1 MTKRKLLA
9 RSIVL
14 APLFSALAAK
24 VGTAAEPAPPEGTP
38 SAGDVKPPPNVGAL
52 RCPGGYKFMSPGGPG
67 SRGCWRPL
75 TEDDCVRNYVR
86 QGVHRALL
94 MSDSDTAT
102 PERDQCKIVYNTGQE
117 TFAAVP
123 CNKPGDIPS
132 APMVIKGTDLC
143 PGDTS
148 RPRPK
153 PPT

>member
-1 MTKRKLLA
+1 MTKGKLLA
-9 RSIVL
+9 RSIIVV
-14 APLFSALAAK
+14 PLFLASAAK

-38 SAGDVKPPPNVGAL
+38 RAGDVKPPPSVDAL
-52 RCPGGYKFMSPGGPG
+52 RCPSGYKFMSPNGPG

-75 TEDDCVRNYVR
+75 TEDDCARNYVR
-86 QGVHRALL
+86 QGVRRTLL
-94 MSDSDTAT
+94 MSDSDTT
-102 PERDQCKIVYNTGQE
+102 MPERDQCKIVYTTGQE

-123 CNKPGDIPS
+123 CNKAGDIPS
-132 APMVIKGTDLC
+132 GPLVIKGADLC